1 MSTSDHEAQTVRAV
15 QAAQTAL
22 LSALLLTHPEP
33 QKLSAAID
41 QALGRLMETTPSASL
56 SAEAAEQAR
65 FYVEWLQEMLPVN
78 KRQAT

>member
-1 MSTSDHEAQTVRAV
+1 MSTSEHEAQTVRAV

-41 QALGRLMETTPSASL
+41 QALSRLMGSTPSVSL

-65 FYVEWLQEMLPVN
+65 FYVEWMQAMLLVDGG
-78 KRQAT
+78 QAT